1 MPPIGKADHD
11 IVYVEYDIKAKRIQ
25 QAPRK
30 IYLYKRAD
38 MDGLRDHLAR
48 YRDSFL
54 SSDHSHMSVNDM
66 WVSFKSEVLAAIERF
81 IPSKMTK
88 TKYSSPWIDS
98 SIKRL
103 IKRRDRLYFR
113 ARKSCS
119 PDIKSHY
126 KRFRAHVQKV
136 IRDAYRKHIS
146 GIFSFDT
153 DSADPDCPRKN
164 EKAKKFWS
172 FVKSL
177 KKDAF
182 GINSL
187 RENGILKTDTLDK
200 ANICNRQFESA
211 FTRESDTE
219 IPSKGTSP
227 FSPMGEITVDPKGV
241 LKLLN
246 NLNIHK
252 ASGPDGL
259 SARVLKECSSEIS
272 VMLALI
278 YNESLA
284 QGTVP
289 DDWRQANVAPVFK
302 KGEKYNAANY
312 RPVSLTCICCKT
324 LEHIIVSNINKHL
337 AFQSILADCQHGF
350 RSQRSCETQ
359 LVQFYHDMVSNLDGA
374 RDRGQKQTD
383 VIIMDFAK
391 AFDKVPHRRLL
402 YKLGYYGIRGSTHK
416 WISSWLSE
424 GSQKVVLDGQASDPV
439 PVLSGVPQGS
449 VLGLVLFL
457 IFIND
462 LPDNIRSS
470 VRLFADD
477 CVLYRNI
484 KSPIDCQILQDDL
497 DSLSQWETDWQMK
510 FNVAKCHSLRVTRH
524 LPDKQILFDY
534 TLHQQKLEQVQSVKY
549 LGLTNTNNLDWGQHV
564 SEISCK
570 ATKTMGFLRRNLAL
584 APRHTKEV
592 AYKTLVRPQLE
603 YAAPIWKP
611 YHKLQ
616 IQEVEKVQRTA
627 ARWTCR
633 RWKNTSS
640 VGDMLD
646 ELEWPSLEARRDQ
659 SSLTFFYKIHS
670 GTVYLDKDKYLTPA
684 PNLQRTRASHDLQYT
699 RYFAYSDALKNSF
712 FPRTIPLW
720 NNLPSSVVSSKT
732 IEEFKGL
739 I

>member
-1 MPPIGKADHD
+1 MSNKNAHVLVGGDFNCGNIEWSTMQVPEGVPNRHIQSQLLEIAQEHCLAQVVNIHTRVDKTLDLLLTNSPSPVNRVKGMPPIGKADHD

-38 MDGLRDHLAR
+38 MDVLLDHLAR

-66 WVSFKSEVLAAIERF
+66 WVSFKSEVIAAIERF

-113 ARKSCS
+113 ARKSSS

-136 IRDAYRKHIS
+136 IRDAYWKHIS
-146 GIFSFDT
+146 NIFSFDT

-211 FTRESDTE
+211 FTRESGTE

-227 FSPMGEITVDPKGV
+227 FTPMGEITVDPKGV

-272 VMLALI
+272 PMLALI

-337 AFQSILADCQHGF
+337 AFESILADCQHGF
-350 RSQRSCETQ
+350 QSQRSCETQ

-424 GSQKVVLDGQASDPV
+424 RSKKWCWMVKPQIQSR
-439 PVLSGVPQGS
+439 SYQGS
-449 VLGLVLFL
+449 LK
-457 IFIND
+457 
-462 LPDNIRSS
+462 
-470 VRLFADD
+470 VR
-477 CVLYRNI
+477 Y
-484 KSPIDCQILQDDL
+484 
-497 DSLSQWETDWQMK
+497 
-510 FNVAKCHSLRVTRH
+510 
-524 LPDKQILFDY
+524 
-534 TLHQQKLEQVQSVKY
+534 
-549 LGLTNTNNLDWGQHV
+549 
-564 SEISCK
+564 
-570 ATKTMGFLRRNLAL
+570 
-584 APRHTKEV
+584 
-592 AYKTLVRPQLE
+592 
-603 YAAPIWKP
+603 
-611 YHKLQ
+611 
-616 IQEVEKVQRTA
+616 
-627 ARWTCR
+627 
-633 RWKNTSS
+633 
-640 VGDMLD
+640 
-646 ELEWPSLEARRDQ
+646 
-659 SSLTFFYKIHS
+659 
-670 GTVYLDKDKYLTPA
+670 
-684 PNLQRTRASHDLQYT
+684 
-699 RYFAYSDALKNSF
+699 
-712 FPRTIPLW
+712 
-720 NNLPSSVVSSKT
+720 
-732 IEEFKGL
+732 
-739 I
+739 

>member
-1 MPPIGKADHD
+1 MQVPEGVPNRRVQGQLLEIAQEHCLAQVVNIHTRADKTLDLLLTNSPSPVNRVKGMPPIGKADHD

-38 MDGLRDHLAR
+38 MVGLRDHLAR

-66 WVSFKSEVLAAIERF
+66 WVSFRSEVLAAIERF

-98 SIKRL
+98 SIKSL

-113 ARKSCS
+113 ARKSSS

-136 IRDAYRKHIS
+136 IRDAYWKHIS

-153 DSADPDCPRKN
+153 DSADPVCPRKN
-164 EKAKKFWS
+164 EKAKKFCS

-187 RENGILKTDTLDK
+187 RENVILKTDTLDK

-272 VMLALI
+272 LMLALI

-289 DDWRQANVAPVFK
+289 DDWRQTNVAPVFK

-324 LEHIIVSNINKHL
+324 LEHIIVRNINKHL
-337 AFQSILADCQHGF
+337 AFESILADC
-350 RSQRSCETQ
+350 
-359 LVQFYHDMVSNLDGA
+359 
-374 RDRGQKQTD
+374 
-383 VIIMDFAK
+383 
-391 AFDKVPHRRLL
+391 
-402 YKLGYYGIRGSTHK
+402 
-416 WISSWLSE
+416 
-424 GSQKVVLDGQASDPV
+424 
-439 PVLSGVPQGS
+439 
-449 VLGLVLFL
+449 
-457 IFIND
+457 
-462 LPDNIRSS
+462 
-470 VRLFADD
+470 
-477 CVLYRNI
+477 
-484 KSPIDCQILQDDL
+484 
-497 DSLSQWETDWQMK
+497 
-510 FNVAKCHSLRVTRH
+510 
-524 LPDKQILFDY
+524 
-534 TLHQQKLEQVQSVKY
+534 
-549 LGLTNTNNLDWGQHV
+549 
-564 SEISCK
+564 
-570 ATKTMGFLRRNLAL
+570 
-584 APRHTKEV
+584 
-592 AYKTLVRPQLE
+592 
-603 YAAPIWKP
+603 
-611 YHKLQ
+611 
-616 IQEVEKVQRTA
+616 
-627 ARWTCR
+627 
-633 RWKNTSS
+633 
-640 VGDMLD
+640 
-646 ELEWPSLEARRDQ
+646 
-659 SSLTFFYKIHS
+659 
-670 GTVYLDKDKYLTPA
+670 
-684 PNLQRTRASHDLQYT
+684 
-699 RYFAYSDALKNSF
+699 
-712 FPRTIPLW
+712 
-720 NNLPSSVVSSKT
+720 
-732 IEEFKGL
+732 
-739 I
+739 